1 MLFRSGFA
9 EDVIDEV
16 LDILEKEE
24 YLNDKVYCEIF
35 IEDKKKL
42 NGYGKNKIK
51 SLLIQKGISKN
62 IFEDFLN
69 EFEYDEEFDNALK
82 MGIKKLELLSNEED
96 NFKKKQKIINY
107 LTLFNV
113 QIIGNIFL
121 NSPLRSYTIKTQH
134 TRKKRHRHRQNGCDA
149 QKVVVSRKYFSNGN
163 FNHIFS
169 GESIFCKAPIPPAFR
184 RVSSTNR
191 STGCNVFYK
200 SPTLLPFQGFEREQ
214 GKYRVYLKSSQ
225 QHIKRH
231 DKFGDHAVISE
242 VRRRTHAS
250 QSGSYIVECGKNR

>member
-1 MLFRSGFA
+1 MQVVNINYSKSKEVFEVVFEDETKLLLNYNIFEKYRVSVDMYFSEDEILEMKYFSDIERAKSRAINYISGKLKTKYEVRLKLKENGFA

-62 IFEDFLN
+62 IFGDFLN

-107 LTLFNV
+107 LTY
-113 QIIGNIFL
+113 
-121 NSPLRSYTIKTQH
+121 R
-134 TRKKRHRHRQNGCDA
+134 
-149 QKVVVSRKYFSNGN
+149 
-163 FNHIFS
+163 
-169 GESIFCKAPIPPAFR
+169 
-184 RVSSTNR
+184 
-191 STGCNVFYK
+191 
-200 SPTLLPFQGFEREQ
+200 GF
-214 GKYRVYLKSSQ
+214 GFDVINDVLKE
-225 QHIKRH
+225 IL
-231 DKFGDHAVISE
+231 
-242 VRRRTHAS
+242 
-250 QSGSYIVECGKNR
+250 

>member
-1 MLFRSGFA
+1 MQVVNINYSKSKEVFEVVFEDETKLLLNYNIFEKYRVSVDMYFSEDEILEMKYFSDIERAKSRAINYISGKLKTKYEVRLKLKENGFA

-82 MGIKKLELLSNEED
+82 MGIKKLKLLSNEED

-107 LTLFNV
+107 LTY
-113 QIIGNIFL
+113 
-121 NSPLRSYTIKTQH
+121 R
-134 TRKKRHRHRQNGCDA
+134 
-149 QKVVVSRKYFSNGN
+149 
-163 FNHIFS
+163 
-169 GESIFCKAPIPPAFR
+169 
-184 RVSSTNR
+184 
-191 STGCNVFYK
+191 
-200 SPTLLPFQGFEREQ
+200 GF
-214 GKYRVYLKSSQ
+214 GFDVINDVLKE
-225 QHIKRH
+225 IL
-231 DKFGDHAVISE
+231 
-242 VRRRTHAS
+242 
-250 QSGSYIVECGKNR
+250 

>member
-1 MLFRSGFA
+1 MQVVNINYSKSKEVFEVVFEDETKLLLNYNIFEKYKVSVDMYFSEDEILEMKYFSDIERAKSRAMNYISGKLKTKYEVRLKLKENGFA

-62 IFEDFLN
+62 IFEGFLN

-107 LTLFNV
+107 LV
-113 QIIGNIFL
+113 Y
-121 NSPLRSYTIKTQH
+121 R
-134 TRKKRHRHRQNGCDA
+134 
-149 QKVVVSRKYFSNGN
+149 
-163 FNHIFS
+163 
-169 GESIFCKAPIPPAFR
+169 
-184 RVSSTNR
+184 
-191 STGCNVFYK
+191 
-200 SPTLLPFQGFEREQ
+200 GF
-214 GKYRVYLKSSQ
+214 GFDVINDVLKE
-225 QHIKRH
+225 ILW
-231 DKFGDHAVISE
+231 
-242 VRRRTHAS
+242 
-250 QSGSYIVECGKNR
+250 

>member
-1 MLFRSGFA
+1 MQVVNINYSKSKEVFEVVFEDETKLLLNYNIFEKYKVSVDMYFSEDEILEMKYFSDIERAKSRAINYILGKLKTKYEVRLKLKENGFA
-9 EDVIDEV
+9 EDVIDGV

-35 IEDKKKL
+35 IEGKKKL

-107 LTLFNV
+107 LTY
-113 QIIGNIFL
+113 
-121 NSPLRSYTIKTQH
+121 R
-134 TRKKRHRHRQNGCDA
+134 
-149 QKVVVSRKYFSNGN
+149 
-163 FNHIFS
+163 
-169 GESIFCKAPIPPAFR
+169 
-184 RVSSTNR
+184 
-191 STGCNVFYK
+191 
-200 SPTLLPFQGFEREQ
+200 GF
-214 GKYRVYLKSSQ
+214 GFDVINDVLKE
-225 QHIKRH
+225 IL
-231 DKFGDHAVISE
+231 
-242 VRRRTHAS
+242 
-250 QSGSYIVECGKNR
+250 

>member
-1 MLFRSGFA
+1 MQVIKINYSKSKEVFEVIFEDETKLLLNYNIFEKYKVSVDMDFSENEILEMKYFSDIERAKSRAINYISGKLKTKYEVRLKLKENDFA

-24 YLNDKVYCEIF
+24 YLNDRVYCEIF

-62 IFEDFLN
+62 IFEDFLD

-107 LTLFNV
+107 LTY
-113 QIIGNIFL
+113 
-121 NSPLRSYTIKTQH
+121 R
-134 TRKKRHRHRQNGCDA
+134 
-149 QKVVVSRKYFSNGN
+149 
-163 FNHIFS
+163 
-169 GESIFCKAPIPPAFR
+169 
-184 RVSSTNR
+184 
-191 STGCNVFYK
+191 
-200 SPTLLPFQGFEREQ
+200 GF
-214 GKYRVYLKSSQ
+214 GFDVINDVLKE
-225 QHIKRH
+225 IL
-231 DKFGDHAVISE
+231 
-242 VRRRTHAS
+242 
-250 QSGSYIVECGKNR
+250 

>member
-1 MLFRSGFA
+1 MQVVNINYSKSKEVFEVVFEDETKLLLNYNIFEKYKVSVDMYFSEDEILEMKYFSDIERAKTRAINYISGKLKTKYEVRLKLKENGFA

-107 LTLFNV
+107 LTY
-113 QIIGNIFL
+113 
-121 NSPLRSYTIKTQH
+121 R
-134 TRKKRHRHRQNGCDA
+134 
-149 QKVVVSRKYFSNGN
+149 
-163 FNHIFS
+163 
-169 GESIFCKAPIPPAFR
+169 
-184 RVSSTNR
+184 
-191 STGCNVFYK
+191 
-200 SPTLLPFQGFEREQ
+200 GF
-214 GKYRVYLKSSQ
+214 GFDVINDVLKE
-225 QHIKRH
+225 IL
-231 DKFGDHAVISE
+231 
-242 VRRRTHAS
+242 
-250 QSGSYIVECGKNR
+250 

>member
-1 MLFRSGFA
+1 MQVVNINYSKSKEVFEVVFEDETRLLLNYNIFEKYKVSVDMDFSEDEILEIKYFSDIERAKSRAINYISGKLKTKYEVRLKLKENGFA

-62 IFEDFLN
+62 IFEGFLN

-96 NFKKKQKIINY
+96 NFKKKQKIVNY
-107 LTLFNV
+107 LAY
-113 QIIGNIFL
+113 
-121 NSPLRSYTIKTQH
+121 R
-134 TRKKRHRHRQNGCDA
+134 
-149 QKVVVSRKYFSNGN
+149 
-163 FNHIFS
+163 
-169 GESIFCKAPIPPAFR
+169 
-184 RVSSTNR
+184 
-191 STGCNVFYK
+191 
-200 SPTLLPFQGFEREQ
+200 GF
-214 GKYRVYLKSSQ
+214 GFDVINDVLKE
-225 QHIKRH
+225 IL
-231 DKFGDHAVISE
+231 
-242 VRRRTHAS
+242 
-250 QSGSYIVECGKNR
+250 

>member
-1 MLFRSGFA
+1 MQVVNINYSKSKEVFEVIFEDETKLLLNYNIFEKYKVSVDMDFSEDEILEMKYFSDIERAKSRAINYISGKLKTKYEVRLKLKENGFA

-107 LTLFNV
+107 LTY
-113 QIIGNIFL
+113 
-121 NSPLRSYTIKTQH
+121 R
-134 TRKKRHRHRQNGCDA
+134 
-149 QKVVVSRKYFSNGN
+149 
-163 FNHIFS
+163 
-169 GESIFCKAPIPPAFR
+169 
-184 RVSSTNR
+184 
-191 STGCNVFYK
+191 
-200 SPTLLPFQGFEREQ
+200 GF
-214 GKYRVYLKSSQ
+214 GFDVINDVLKE
-225 QHIKRH
+225 IL
-231 DKFGDHAVISE
+231 
-242 VRRRTHAS
+242 
-250 QSGSYIVECGKNR
+250 

>member
-1 MLFRSGFA
+1 MQVVNINYSKSKEVFEVVFEDETKLLLNYNIFEKYKVSVDMYFSEDEILEMKYFSDIERAKSRAMNYISGKLKTKYEVRLKLKENGFA

-107 LTLFNV
+107 LTY
-113 QIIGNIFL
+113 
-121 NSPLRSYTIKTQH
+121 R
-134 TRKKRHRHRQNGCDA
+134 
-149 QKVVVSRKYFSNGN
+149 
-163 FNHIFS
+163 
-169 GESIFCKAPIPPAFR
+169 
-184 RVSSTNR
+184 
-191 STGCNVFYK
+191 
-200 SPTLLPFQGFEREQ
+200 GF
-214 GKYRVYLKSSQ
+214 GFDVINDVLKE
-225 QHIKRH
+225 ILW
-231 DKFGDHAVISE
+231 
-242 VRRRTHAS
+242 
-250 QSGSYIVECGKNR
+250 

>member
-1 MLFRSGFA
+1 MQVVNINYSKSKEVFEVVFEDETKLLLNYNIFEKYKVSVDMDFSEDEILEMKYFSDIERAKSRAINYISGKLKTKYEVRLKLKENGFA

-62 IFEDFLN
+62 IFEYFLN

-107 LTLFNV
+107 LTY
-113 QIIGNIFL
+113 
-121 NSPLRSYTIKTQH
+121 R
-134 TRKKRHRHRQNGCDA
+134 
-149 QKVVVSRKYFSNGN
+149 
-163 FNHIFS
+163 
-169 GESIFCKAPIPPAFR
+169 
-184 RVSSTNR
+184 
-191 STGCNVFYK
+191 
-200 SPTLLPFQGFEREQ
+200 GF
-214 GKYRVYLKSSQ
+214 GFDVINDVLKE
-225 QHIKRH
+225 IL
-231 DKFGDHAVISE
+231 
-242 VRRRTHAS
+242 
-250 QSGSYIVECGKNR
+250 

>member
-1 MLFRSGFA
+1 MQVTNISYSKSKEVFEVVFEDETKLLLNYNIFEKYKVSVDMYFSEDEILEMKYFSDIERAKSRAINYISGKLKTKYEVRLKLKENGFA

-107 LTLFNV
+107 LTY
-113 QIIGNIFL
+113 
-121 NSPLRSYTIKTQH
+121 R
-134 TRKKRHRHRQNGCDA
+134 
-149 QKVVVSRKYFSNGN
+149 
-163 FNHIFS
+163 
-169 GESIFCKAPIPPAFR
+169 
-184 RVSSTNR
+184 
-191 STGCNVFYK
+191 
-200 SPTLLPFQGFEREQ
+200 GF
-214 GKYRVYLKSSQ
+214 GFDVINDVLKE
-225 QHIKRH
+225 ILW
-231 DKFGDHAVISE
+231 
-242 VRRRTHAS
+242 
-250 QSGSYIVECGKNR
+250 

>member
-1 MLFRSGFA
+1 MQVVNINYSKSKEVFEVVFEDETKLLLNYNIFEKYKVSVDMDFSENEILEMKYFSDIERAKSRAINYISGKLKTKYEVRLKLKENGFA

-62 IFEDFLN
+62 IFEGFLN

-96 NFKKKQKIINY
+96 NFKKEQKIINY
-107 LTLFNV
+107 LAY
-113 QIIGNIFL
+113 
-121 NSPLRSYTIKTQH
+121 R
-134 TRKKRHRHRQNGCDA
+134 
-149 QKVVVSRKYFSNGN
+149 
-163 FNHIFS
+163 
-169 GESIFCKAPIPPAFR
+169 
-184 RVSSTNR
+184 
-191 STGCNVFYK
+191 
-200 SPTLLPFQGFEREQ
+200 GF
-214 GKYRVYLKSSQ
+214 GFDVINDVLKE
-225 QHIKRH
+225 IL
-231 DKFGDHAVISE
+231 
-242 VRRRTHAS
+242 
-250 QSGSYIVECGKNR
+250 

>member
-1 MLFRSGFA
+1 MQVVNINYSKSKEVFEVIFEDETKLLLNYNIFEKYKVSVDMDFSEDEILEMKYFSDIERAKSRAINYISGKLKTKYEVRLKLKENGFA

-107 LTLFNV
+107 LAY
-113 QIIGNIFL
+113 
-121 NSPLRSYTIKTQH
+121 R
-134 TRKKRHRHRQNGCDA
+134 
-149 QKVVVSRKYFSNGN
+149 
-163 FNHIFS
+163 
-169 GESIFCKAPIPPAFR
+169 
-184 RVSSTNR
+184 
-191 STGCNVFYK
+191 
-200 SPTLLPFQGFEREQ
+200 GF
-214 GKYRVYLKSSQ
+214 GFDVINDVLKE
-225 QHIKRH
+225 IL
-231 DKFGDHAVISE
+231 
-242 VRRRTHAS
+242 
-250 QSGSYIVECGKNR
+250 

>member
-1 MLFRSGFA
+1 MQVVNINYSKSKEVFEVVFEDETKLLLNYNIFEKYKVSVDMDFSEDEILEMKYFSDIERAKSRAINYISGKLKTKYEVRLKLKENGFA

-62 IFEDFLN
+62 IFEGFLN

-107 LTLFNV
+107 LV
-113 QIIGNIFL
+113 Y
-121 NSPLRSYTIKTQH
+121 R
-134 TRKKRHRHRQNGCDA
+134 
-149 QKVVVSRKYFSNGN
+149 
-163 FNHIFS
+163 
-169 GESIFCKAPIPPAFR
+169 
-184 RVSSTNR
+184 
-191 STGCNVFYK
+191 
-200 SPTLLPFQGFEREQ
+200 GF
-214 GKYRVYLKSSQ
+214 GFDVINDVLKE
-225 QHIKRH
+225 IL
-231 DKFGDHAVISE
+231 
-242 VRRRTHAS
+242 
-250 QSGSYIVECGKNR
+250 

>member
-1 MLFRSGFA
+1 MQVVNINYSKSKEVFEVVFEDETKLLLNYNIFEKYKVSVDMYFSEDEILEMKYFSDIERAKSRAINYISRKLKTKYEVRLKLKENGFA
-9 EDVIDEV
+9 EEVIDEV

-96 NFKKKQKIINY
+96 NFKKKQKIIDY
-107 LTLFNV
+107 LTY
-113 QIIGNIFL
+113 
-121 NSPLRSYTIKTQH
+121 R
-134 TRKKRHRHRQNGCDA
+134 
-149 QKVVVSRKYFSNGN
+149 
-163 FNHIFS
+163 
-169 GESIFCKAPIPPAFR
+169 
-184 RVSSTNR
+184 
-191 STGCNVFYK
+191 
-200 SPTLLPFQGFEREQ
+200 GF
-214 GKYRVYLKSSQ
+214 GFDVINDVLKE
-225 QHIKRH
+225 IL
-231 DKFGDHAVISE
+231 
-242 VRRRTHAS
+242 
-250 QSGSYIVECGKNR
+250 

>member
-1 MLFRSGFA
+1 MQVVNINYSKSKEVFEVIFEDETKLLLNYNIFEKYKISVDMDFSENEILEMKYFSDIERAKSRAINYISGKLKTKYEVRLKLKENGFA

-107 LTLFNV
+107 LTY
-113 QIIGNIFL
+113 
-121 NSPLRSYTIKTQH
+121 R
-134 TRKKRHRHRQNGCDA
+134 
-149 QKVVVSRKYFSNGN
+149 
-163 FNHIFS
+163 
-169 GESIFCKAPIPPAFR
+169 
-184 RVSSTNR
+184 
-191 STGCNVFYK
+191 
-200 SPTLLPFQGFEREQ
+200 GF
-214 GKYRVYLKSSQ
+214 GFDVINDVLKE
-225 QHIKRH
+225 IL
-231 DKFGDHAVISE
+231 
-242 VRRRTHAS
+242 
-250 QSGSYIVECGKNR
+250 

>member
-1 MLFRSGFA
+1 MQVTNISYSKSKEVFEVVFEDETKLLLNYNIFEKYKVSVDMDFSEDEILEMKYFSDIERAKSRAINYISGKLKTKYEVRLKLKENGFA

-62 IFEDFLN
+62 IFEYFLN

-107 LTLFNV
+107 LTY
-113 QIIGNIFL
+113 
-121 NSPLRSYTIKTQH
+121 R
-134 TRKKRHRHRQNGCDA
+134 
-149 QKVVVSRKYFSNGN
+149 
-163 FNHIFS
+163 
-169 GESIFCKAPIPPAFR
+169 
-184 RVSSTNR
+184 
-191 STGCNVFYK
+191 
-200 SPTLLPFQGFEREQ
+200 GF
-214 GKYRVYLKSSQ
+214 GFDVINDVLKE
-225 QHIKRH
+225 IL
-231 DKFGDHAVISE
+231 
-242 VRRRTHAS
+242 
-250 QSGSYIVECGKNR
+250 

>member
-1 MLFRSGFA
+1 MQVVNINYSKSKEVFEVVFEDETRLLLNYNIFEKYKVSVDMDFSEDEILEMKYFSDIERAKSRAINYISGKLKTKYEVRLKLKENGFA

-62 IFEDFLN
+62 IFEGFLN

-107 LTLFNV
+107 LAY
-113 QIIGNIFL
+113 
-121 NSPLRSYTIKTQH
+121 R
-134 TRKKRHRHRQNGCDA
+134 
-149 QKVVVSRKYFSNGN
+149 
-163 FNHIFS
+163 
-169 GESIFCKAPIPPAFR
+169 
-184 RVSSTNR
+184 
-191 STGCNVFYK
+191 
-200 SPTLLPFQGFEREQ
+200 GF
-214 GKYRVYLKSSQ
+214 GFDVINDVLKE
-225 QHIKRH
+225 IL
-231 DKFGDHAVISE
+231 
-242 VRRRTHAS
+242 
-250 QSGSYIVECGKNR
+250 

>member
-1 MLFRSGFA
+1 MQVVNINYSKSKEVFEVVFEDETKLLLNYNIFEKYKVSVDMDFSEDEILEMKYFSDIERAKSRAINYISGKLKTKYEVRLKLKENDFA

-24 YLNDKVYCEIF
+24 YLNDRVYCEIF

-62 IFEDFLN
+62 IFEDFLD

-107 LTLFNV
+107 LAY
-113 QIIGNIFL
+113 
-121 NSPLRSYTIKTQH
+121 R
-134 TRKKRHRHRQNGCDA
+134 
-149 QKVVVSRKYFSNGN
+149 
-163 FNHIFS
+163 
-169 GESIFCKAPIPPAFR
+169 
-184 RVSSTNR
+184 
-191 STGCNVFYK
+191 
-200 SPTLLPFQGFEREQ
+200 GF
-214 GKYRVYLKSSQ
+214 GFDVINDVLKE
-225 QHIKRH
+225 IL
-231 DKFGDHAVISE
+231 
-242 VRRRTHAS
+242 
-250 QSGSYIVECGKNR
+250 

>member
-1 MLFRSGFA
+1 MQVVNINYSKSKEVFEVVFEDETKLLLNYNIFEKYKVSVDMYFSEDEILEMKYFSDIERAKSRAINYISGKLKTKYEVRLKLKENGFA

-62 IFEDFLN
+62 IFEYFLN

-107 LTLFNV
+107 LTY
-113 QIIGNIFL
+113 
-121 NSPLRSYTIKTQH
+121 R
-134 TRKKRHRHRQNGCDA
+134 
-149 QKVVVSRKYFSNGN
+149 
-163 FNHIFS
+163 
-169 GESIFCKAPIPPAFR
+169 
-184 RVSSTNR
+184 
-191 STGCNVFYK
+191 
-200 SPTLLPFQGFEREQ
+200 GF
-214 GKYRVYLKSSQ
+214 GFDVINDVLKE
-225 QHIKRH
+225 IL
-231 DKFGDHAVISE
+231 
-242 VRRRTHAS
+242 
-250 QSGSYIVECGKNR
+250 

>member
-1 MLFRSGFA
+1 MQVVNINYSKSKEVFEVIFEDETKLLLNYNIFEKYKVSVDMDFSEDEILEMKYFSDIERAKSRAINYISGKLKTKYEVRLKLKENGFA

-82 MGIKKLELLSNEED
+82 MGIKKLKLLSNEED

-107 LTLFNV
+107 LTY
-113 QIIGNIFL
+113 
-121 NSPLRSYTIKTQH
+121 R
-134 TRKKRHRHRQNGCDA
+134 
-149 QKVVVSRKYFSNGN
+149 
-163 FNHIFS
+163 
-169 GESIFCKAPIPPAFR
+169 
-184 RVSSTNR
+184 
-191 STGCNVFYK
+191 
-200 SPTLLPFQGFEREQ
+200 GF
-214 GKYRVYLKSSQ
+214 GFDVINDVLKE
-225 QHIKRH
+225 IL
-231 DKFGDHAVISE
+231 
-242 VRRRTHAS
+242 
-250 QSGSYIVECGKNR
+250 